1 MIDYK
6 FYMAVLIFF
15 LVLFVG
21 LAVVVTTQGNDAL
34 GYIFA
39 ALMTIVC
46 MEILSWGNAQAKAMN
61 EIIEAAK
68 DLLEYD
74 KRLLDWV
81 NKTPEER
88 MKIII
93 QREMAKQTC
102 DDIQSHFFAGS
113 AENSQHNPETES
125 GSKQQNAENFQ

>member
-6 FYMAVLIFF
+6 FYMFL
-15 LVLFVG
+15 LVLLLAMFVG
-21 LAVVVTTQGNDAL
+21 LAVIVTTQGNDAL
-34 GYIFA
+34 GYISA
-39 ALMTIVC
+39 ALMTIFS
-46 MEILSWGNAQAKAMN
+46 MELLSWGNAQAKAKN

-68 DLLEYD
+68 DLLDYD

-125 GSKQQNAENFQ
+125 GSKQQSAENFQ